1 MLKKIILT
9 LSLASSTTLA
19 FEIEENQIDKGKVF
33 AQGKEVTLLG
43 KGIKIGQ
50 QATNFKVVN
59 ARYKT
64 VTLNDYSGKAVLIS
78 IVPSLD
84 TGVCS
89 LQTKF
94 FNQEIAEKFP
104 NIEMLTISADLPF
117 AQKRFCATEG
127 IDKIQTLS
135 DSVWRDFGKQYGLY
149 IKDMG
154 LLSRAIVVLDKEHKV
169 TYKQLES
176 NLAKEPNYEEVI
188 THLNQLSGKTTEPKT
203 GTE

>member
-59 ARYKT
+59 AHFKT

-169 TYKQLES
+169 TYKQLVS

-188 THLNQLSGKTTEPKT
+188 THLNQLSGKATEPKT

>member
-59 ARYKT
+59 AHFKT

-169 TYKQLES
+169 TYKQLVS

-188 THLNQLSGKTTEPKT
+188 THLNQLSGKTTEPNT

>member
-1 MLKKIILT
+1 MLKKIILA
-9 LSLASSTTLA
+9 LSLASPVTLA
-19 FEIEENQIDKGKVF
+19 IEIEENQIDKGKVF

-43 KGIKIGQ
+43 NGVKVNQ
-50 QATNFKVVN
+50 QAPNFKVVD
-59 ARYKT
+59 AQFKAI
-64 VTLNDYSGKAVLIS
+64 TLDDFSGEAVLIN

-94 FNQEIAEKFP
+94 FNQEVADKYK
-104 NIEMLTISADLPF
+104 NIKMLTISADLPF
-117 AQKRFCATEG
+117 AQKRFCTVEG

-154 LLSRAIVVLDKEHKV
+154 LLSRSILILNKEHKI
-169 TYKQLES
+169 TYKQLVS
-176 NLAKEPNYEEVI
+176 NLATEPDYEDVI
-188 THLNQLSGKTTEPKT
+188 MHLNELLGKTTELKT
-203 GTE
+203 DTE

>member
-19 FEIEENQIDKGKVF
+19 FEIEENHIDKGKVF

-59 ARYKT
+59 AHFKT
-64 VTLNDYSGKAVLIS
+64 VTLNDYSGKAVLIN

-169 TYKQLES
+169 TYKQLVS
-176 NLAKEPNYEEVI
+176 NLAKEPNYEDVVM
-188 THLNQLSGKTTEPKT
+188 HLSKLSGTTQN
-203 GTE
+203 

>member
-1 MLKKIILT
+1 MLKKIILA
-9 LSLASSTTLA
+9 LSLASSATLA
-19 FEIEENQIDKGKVF
+19 LEIEENQIDKGKVF

-43 KGIKIGQ
+43 KGVTIGQ
-50 QATNFKVVN
+50 QAPNFKVVD
-59 ARYKT
+59 AQFKA
-64 VTLNDYSGKAVLIS
+64 VTLNDFSGKAILIS

-94 FNQEIAEKFP
+94 FNQEVADKYN

-117 AQKRFCATEG
+117 AQKRFCAVEG

-154 LLSRAIVVLDKEHKV
+154 LLSRAILVLDKEHKV
-169 TYKQLES
+169 TYKQLVS
-176 NLAKEPNYEEVI
+176 NLATEPNYEEVI
-188 THLNQLSGKTTEPKT
+188 THLNELSGKAAESKTDTE
-203 GTE
+203 